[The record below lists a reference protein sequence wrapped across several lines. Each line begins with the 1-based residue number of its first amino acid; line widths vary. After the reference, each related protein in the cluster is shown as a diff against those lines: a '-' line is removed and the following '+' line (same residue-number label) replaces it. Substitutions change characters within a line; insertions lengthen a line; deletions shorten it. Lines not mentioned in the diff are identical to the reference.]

1 MSFNNPTNQLTTN
14 RNNKKKKHEE
24 EDDETTN
31 YYFYEE
37 RDEDIISKPSFFL
50 NNSSSREKKKKHN
63 KDCIEVLLMKVIFA
77 NDIIDADNEIKI
89 KYPTKESI
97 YLPSDDEDEDEYY
110 PEESD
115 NDEDPDLMME
125 CYEGACCQARITW
138 GQNHPDY
145 YALVEGKK
153 IRWSKEEENYLKALV
168 NKKAE
173 KGTSNLMLRC
183 LKHVMHDIK
192 ATPIFHIRHIL
203 SVEERLHSIWLIRKN

>member
-1 MSFNNPTNQLTTN
+1 MSFNNQLTTN
-14 RNNKKKKHEE
+14 NNNKKKKHDD
-24 EDDETTN
+24 EDDETKTN
-31 YYFYEE
+31 FYFYEE
-37 RDEDIISKPSFFL
+37 RKEEDILRKKKSSVFL
-50 NNSSSREKKKKHN
+50 NSCRR
-63 KDCIEVLLMKVIFA
+63 DCIIEVLLMKVIFA

-97 YLPSDDEDEDEYY
+97 YLPSDDEDEDDYY

-203 SVEERLHSIWLIRKN
+203 SVEDRLHSIWLIRKN